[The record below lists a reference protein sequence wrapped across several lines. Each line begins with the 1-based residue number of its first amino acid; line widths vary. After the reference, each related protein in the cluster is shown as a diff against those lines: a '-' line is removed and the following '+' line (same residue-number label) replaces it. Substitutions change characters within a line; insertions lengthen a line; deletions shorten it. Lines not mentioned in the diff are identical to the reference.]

1 MSASKWIVGIDE
13 AGYGPNLGPF
23 VMSAVACRVEGA
35 GPACLWERLKAGVR
49 RAGGRKR
56 DDPRLVVDDSKL
68 VHGGGKGIAGLERGI
83 RALLGGLPATLAG
96 LAAALCPADAQEL
109 AGEAWFTGT
118 TALPACAGDDAPLGG
133 ALRAAGV
140 SEWMAASAVVC
151 PPRFN
156 RVVDRAGTK
165 SAILADSFVR
175 LLEEMAGR
183 CQGADIEAAVD
194 KQGGRNSYAMQVQQA
209 TGTLVRVVE
218 EGEARSR
225 YEADLPGRRL
235 GVAFL
240 PRADSEHLC
249 VALASMASKYLRE
262 LFMGEF
268 NRLLARPGARP
279 AADGGL
285 PRRRPALPAGD
296 PPRRR
301 GVEPPHRFDLEIA
314 IARLRHGTRLRWSAP
329 RRRMPRA
336 NP

>member
-1 MSASKWIVGIDE
+1 MSECRWIIGIDE

-35 GPACLWERLKAGVR
+35 GPACLWERLAATVR
-49 RAGGRKR
+49 RAGGRNRK
-56 DDPRLVVDDSKL
+56 DSRLVIDDSKL
-68 VHGGGKGIAGLERGI
+68 VHGGGKGIGALERGVG
-83 RALLGGLPATLAG
+83 ALLGGLPATLAD
-96 LAAALCPADAQEL
+96 LAGVLCPGDAEEL
-109 AGEAWFTGT
+109 AGEAWFTGA
-118 TALPACAGDDAPLGG
+118 TALPACAAVEASPLAE

-175 LLEEMAGR
+175 LLEGMARR

-209 TGTLVRVVE
+209 TGVLVRVLE
-218 EGEARSR
+218 EGEQRSR

-235 GVAFL
+235 GVTFV
-240 PRADSEHLC
+240 PRADGEHLC

-268 NRLLARPGARP
+268 NRFWQGHVPGLPPTAGYPGDAPRYLEAIRP
-279 AADGGL
+279 AADALKL
-285 PRRRPALPAGD
+285 PLDSIWRSR
-296 PPRRR
+296 
-301 GVEPPHRFDLEIA
+301 
-314 IARLRHGTRLRWSAP
+314 
-329 RRRMPRA
+329 
-336 NP
+336 